1 MDCLLNT
8 VFTVCKILSSYKNV
22 SKHSK
27 IQLNNQIYP
36 EMSIE
41 THASQKMVSIFY
53 TYYEVEKL

>member
-1 MDCLLNT
+1 ML
-8 VFTVCKILSSYKNV
+8 

-36 EMSIE
+36 EMPIE